1 MKFKMN
7 DRKYTISEKSR
18 EEMFGVMKEPNKEN
32 GKEYLGLHFPARN
45 EIWLLSTLEKEQ
57 KKKTLLHELMH
68 CYIWS
73 YMTDLETL
81 NEEDV
86 CNISANSHDIIHKI
100 VEDYFKQKGEMI

>member
-7 DRKYTISEKSR
+7 EIKYEIKEVESNVMFEVSEQERPKGADRLGQHCPIEQTIYL
-18 EEMFGVMKEPNKEN
+18 NK
-32 GKEYLGLHFPARN
+32 K
-45 EIWLLSTLEKEQ
+45 LSIEQ
-57 KKKTLLHELMH
+57 KRRTLYHELMH

-86 CNISANSHDIIHKI
+86 CNISANAHDIIHKI
-100 VEDYFKQKGEMI
+100 VEDYFRGK